1 MRRQVNPNIGR
12 TSWDTRGG
20 RFTPTAE
27 RGCAGR
33 AKFTPGVHHA
43 AAQMYGRDAIF
54 IPRKH
59 VFQYVGTGSRPGLDL
74 PEITAGGDGTPSR
87 LAGRTPCSTY
97 VHGRLR
103 GRQLNTAH
111 TRHLLVL
118 LFCTNLAQSHIE
130 GTTLCYKLLTKPLI
144 STTIGWCSLLLR
156 VTGWTNTDWNI
167 SQLTRAAWSLF
178 RKCHV

>member
-12 TSWDTRGG
+12 TSRDTRAG

-33 AKFTPGVHHA
+33 AKFTPRVYHA

-97 VHGRLR
+97 VRDCGV
-103 GRQLNTAH
+103 GRQPST
-111 TRHLLVL
+111 TRVQTSRIQPL
-118 LFCTNLAQSHIE
+118 E
-130 GTTLCYKLLTKPLI
+130 GTTLSYKRQPTA
-144 STTIGWCSLLLR
+144 
-156 VTGWTNTDWNI
+156 NI
-167 SQLTRAAWSLF
+167 NYS
-178 RKCHV
+178 V